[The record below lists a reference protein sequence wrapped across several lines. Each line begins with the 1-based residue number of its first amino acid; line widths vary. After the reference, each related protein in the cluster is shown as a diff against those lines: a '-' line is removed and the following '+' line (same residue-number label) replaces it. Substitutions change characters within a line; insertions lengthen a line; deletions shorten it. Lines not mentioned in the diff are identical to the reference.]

1 VTRVDLEQFAGT
13 PLAAVLRRLVAEDP
27 DAPAVTDDDGTIS
40 RRELDRLSNR
50 WAHGLAERG
59 VRQGDVVSIA
69 LPSDRW
75 FLVAAWAAWKAGA
88 TPQPLSFRI
97 APQELR
103 DIVELTQPRV
113 VVTSAVG
120 LPDLPGVAVWD
131 GSGADGLGA
140 DPLPDAVA
148 PSWKAPTSGGSTG
161 RPKVILSTTPSVVE
175 PLVDLAGGLLRI
187 REGEV
192 LLTPAP
198 LHHNA
203 PFLFSSLALI
213 RGGHAV
219 VMRRF
224 DPQRVLDLVERHRVT
239 WLYAVPTILSRIAK
253 LPPESTAGADLGSI
267 VTLYHM
273 AAPCPEWV
281 KRWWI
286 DRIGPEQ
293 VWELYTGTEFQ
304 AVTAL
309 DGREWLAHPG
319 SVGRAV
325 VGEVTVLD
333 ADGAPVPPGTV
344 GEVFLRSTSGRP
356 TYRYLGAT
364 ARRIGD
370 WESLGDLGHLDADGF
385 LYLSDRAKDMVLVGG
400 VNVYPAEVEAAL
412 DAHPQVVSSCVVGL
426 PDEDLGNVLHAVVQ
440 LAEPLHD
447 DDLRAFLA
455 ERLAPYKQ
463 PRTFDRSA
471 VPLRDDAGKVRRSA
485 VRDEAIA
492 RRGKDGAAH
501 AH

>member
-1 VTRVDLEQFAGT
+1 MDVKEAAGT
-13 PLAAVLRRLVAEDP
+13 PLGAVLRALVAKDP
-27 DAPAVTDDDGTIS
+27 SAPAITDDDGTIS
-40 RRELDRLSNR
+40 RRDLDELSNR
-50 WAHGLAERG
+50 WAHALLERG

-88 TPQPLSFRI
+88 TPQPLSSRI

-103 DIVELTQPRV
+103 DIVALTEPRV
-113 VVTSAVG
+113 VIASAVD
-120 LPDLPGVAVWD
+120 LPDVAVWD
-131 GSGADGLGA
+131 GSGADNHSA
-140 DPLPDAVA
+140 EPLPDAVA

-161 RPKVILSTTPSVVE
+161 RPKVILSTTPAIAE
-175 PLVDLAGGLLRI
+175 PLVELAGGLLRI
-187 REGEV
+187 REREV

-219 VMRRF
+219 LMRRF
-224 DPQRVLDLVERHRVT
+224 DPQRVLDLVEQHRVT
-239 WLYAVPTILSRIAK
+239 WLYAVPTIMSRIAK
-253 LPPESTAGADLGSI
+253 LPADAARADLGSL
-267 VTLYHM
+267 VTLFHM

-286 DRIGPEQ
+286 DRVGPEH

-309 DGREWLAHPG
+309 DGQEWLEHPG
-319 SVGRAV
+319 SVGRTV
-325 VGEVTVLD
+325 LGELTVLD
-333 ADGAPVPPGTV
+333 EDGQPAPPGV
-344 GEVFLRSTSGRP
+344 LGEVFLRTTSGRP

-364 ARRIGD
+364 ARCVGD
-370 WESLGDLGHLDADGF
+370 WESLGDLGHLDADGY

-400 VNVYPAEVEAAL
+400 VNVYPAEIEAAL
-412 DAHPQVVSSCVVGL
+412 DAHPLVVSSCVVGL
-426 PDEDLGNVLHAVVQ
+426 PDDDLGNVLHAVVH
-440 LAEPLHD
+440 LAAPISD
-447 DDLRAFLA
+447 DELRVFLA

-463 PRTFDRSA
+463 PRTFDRSDI
-471 VPLRDDAGKVRRSA
+471 PLRDDAGKVRRST
-485 VRDEAIA
+485 VRDEVLA
-492 RRGKDGAAH
+492 RRGRGFAADVG
-501 AH
+501 